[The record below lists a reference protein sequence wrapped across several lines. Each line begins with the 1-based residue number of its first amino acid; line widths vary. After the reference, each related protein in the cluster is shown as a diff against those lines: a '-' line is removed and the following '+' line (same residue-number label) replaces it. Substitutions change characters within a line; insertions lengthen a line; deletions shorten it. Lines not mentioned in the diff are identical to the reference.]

1 MIDGGRIFIT
11 NKKATFH
18 GGLGLDNPRCLTDVR
33 IGETGARYNMALV
46 IIVPDLSGVYNTPN
60 L

>member
-1 MIDGGRIFIT
+1 MVEFSIT

-18 GGLGLDNPRCLTDVR
+18 GGLGLDNPRCLTDLH

-46 IIVPDLSGVYNTPN
+46 IIVSDFSHGYNTPN